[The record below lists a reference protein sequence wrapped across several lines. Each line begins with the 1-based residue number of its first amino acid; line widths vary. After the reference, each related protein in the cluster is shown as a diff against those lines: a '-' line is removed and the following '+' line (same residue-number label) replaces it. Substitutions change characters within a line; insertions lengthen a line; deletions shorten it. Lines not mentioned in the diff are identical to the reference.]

1 MRRQPALHLGQVISD
16 FLMSGNLPPRLG
28 AAHGMEIPF
37 VFDTLGLGT
46 EPLLGRDPPQSLPD
60 VMMHEVWVAFAG
72 DGDCGWPKYDIA
84 RRPTM
89 RFDTTSKVADDSTTV
104 ELALE
109 RRAVINCLRRCEAVT
124 QIPPPS
130 QVG

>member
-1 MRRQPALHLGQVISD
+1 
-16 FLMSGNLPPRLG
+16 
-28 AAHGMEIPF
+28 
-37 VFDTLGLGT
+37 
-46 EPLLGRDPPQSLPD
+46 
-60 VMMHEVWVAFAG
+60 
-72 DGDCGWPKYDIA
+72 
-84 RRPTM
+84 M